1 MDQLNEIVFQ
11 NKNKKYGAYLLRK
24 RYNWNV
30 SIGLFFAIIIFSS
43 ITIYVYLW
51 SLKNANDLANYDLN
65 QEIAEYEQYN
75 TLKDI
80 DTIQFEKPVQKKK
93 IVKDEDKTFVVVDS
107 TKQKVDTI
115 QVVKLP
121 EIKKDSLPKDSTAYA
136 DKPKD
141 GSDNGSDNGVL
152 YTKLDVFPQFP
163 GGVEALLLYLRQH
176 THYPEEAK
184 NKKITG
190 IVQIEFIVTKNGD
203 IAKVAVKK
211 GVNTLLDN
219 EAMRVVKSFPKWKPA
234 KRKGYPIDANFVL
247 PFRFML

>member
-30 SIGLFFAIIIFSS
+30 SIGLFFSIIIFSS

-51 SLKNANDLANYDLN
+51 NLKHASDLADYDLN

-80 DTIQFEKPVQKKK
+80 DTIQVEKPVQKKK

-115 QVVKLP
+115 QIVKLP
-121 EIKKDSLPKDSTAYA
+121 EVKKDSLPKDSTAYA
-136 DKPKD
+136 NKPKD
-141 GSDNGSDNGVL
+141 GSDNGSENGTL
-152 YTKLDVFPQFP
+152 YIRIDEKPQFP
-163 GGVEALLLYLRQH
+163 GGVEAMYQYIRQNTH
-176 THYPEEAK
+176 TPEEAR
-184 NKKITG
+184 KKKLSGT
-190 IVQIEFIVTKNGD
+190 VLVEFTVTKNGD
-203 IAKVAVKK
+203 VTKVAIKK
-211 GVNTLLDN
+211 GVNPLLDD
-219 EAMRVVKSFPKWKPA
+219 EALRVVKSFPKWKPA
-234 KRKGYPIDANFVL
+234 KRKGYAINMSQVL
-247 PFRFML
+247 PFKFL